1 MTVRLRQL
9 LFLALVA
16 VSQASLALD
25 VTALARHLSTDF
37 PITGQFV
44 QERFIEGFPKPIIS
58 KGEFTFVSAR
68 GLVWQTQQPFANR
81 VVVLND
87 KLITEN
93 EFESQQIN
101 SDQTPQLTVFN
112 SLAMALFSGDLSF
125 LQSQF
130 QISASGTLSAWRMT
144 LTPRQAPLNTVFQ
157 KIDLQGSR
165 YAEKISLWST
175 QKELTRVTLS
185 GQKKASQLPKEL
197 RDAQP

>member
-58 KGEFTFVSAR
+58 KGEFTFLSAR

-130 QISASGTLSAWRMT
+130 QISASGTLLAWRMT

>member
-130 QISASGTLSAWRMT
+130 QISASGTL
-144 LTPRQAPLNTVFQ
+144 
-157 KIDLQGSR
+157 
-165 YAEKISLWST
+165 
-175 QKELTRVTLS
+175 
-185 GQKKASQLPKEL
+185 
-197 RDAQP
+197 